1 MGLPTHAAWWRG
13 SPEPCAVRRGLNLL
27 ACFTFMSDQPESNP
41 APTPSIPPNP
51 GETIPLEP
59 VASAPVPNPTPR
71 PSVLKSAADVCPN
84 CGAKLDPDAIVCM
97 SCGFD
102 MKSNQVLRPEMG
114 VDLIE
119 PPAIKPPFV
128 KPGIKPAMLVI
139 GGTIALAAA
148 MIAAGVN
155 GTPRASMGSS
165 AVFALLV
172 LYKAILHTGTGL
184 AGLWAAAKFVDHR
197 LNHVDL
203 AAARMFAAVAA
214 FMLVWSLRIPIEM
227 TFLEHTLRFIAAVAC
242 YWMVL
247 FALFRRSRQETTMI
261 VLFHFGAVM
270 FVELGFQIAV
280 WLETSV
286 SAKPG

>member
-1 MGLPTHAAWWRG
+1 
-13 SPEPCAVRRGLNLL
+13 
-27 ACFTFMSDQPESNP
+27 MSDQPHSNP
-41 APTPSIPPNP
+41 APHRPDP

-59 VASAPVPNPTPR
+59 VTPAPAPKLAPLPG
-71 PSVLKSAADVCPN
+71 VLKSAADICPN
-84 CGAKLDPDAIVCM
+84 CGAKLDPGAVVCM
-97 SCGFD
+97 SCGLD
-102 MKSNQVLRPEMG
+102 MKSNQVLRSEMG
-114 VDLIE
+114 VDFVE

-128 KPGIKPAMLVI
+128 KPGIKPAMLVV
-139 GGTIALAAA
+139 GGTVALVAA

-155 GTPRASMGSS
+155 ASPRGAMGAS

-214 FMLVWSLRIPIEM
+214 FMLIWSLRIPLDM
-227 TFLEHTLRFIAAVAC
+227 AFLERTIRFIAAVAC
-242 YWMVL
+242 YWLVL